1 MKIVRCEIKRMAIVF
16 PQVVFV
22 VRQTK
27 MFVTHYVMRIRWA
40 QNLSQLA
47 VIGLREIYVRV
58 GVISGSVR
66 FAGRNVL
73 LIQIFAPTVE
83 RI

>member
-1 MKIVRCEIKRMAIVF
+1 MAIVF

-22 VRQTK
+22 RQIK
-27 MFVTHYVMRIRWA
+27 IFVMHYIMRIRWA

-58 GVISGSVR
+58 GVISGSVQ

>member
-1 MKIVRCEIKRMAIVF
+1 MTIVRCDIKRTAIAS

-22 VRQTK
+22 RRIK
-27 MFVTHYVMRIRWA
+27 IFVMHYIMRIRWA

-66 FAGRNVL
+66 FVVLNVL
-73 LIQIFAPTVE
+73 LIQIFA
-83 RI
+83 RIAVQI

>member
-1 MKIVRCEIKRMAIVF
+1 MKIVRCGTKRMAIVF

-22 VRQTK
+22 RQIK
-27 MFVTHYVMRIRWA
+27 IFVMRCVMRIRWA
-40 QNLSQLA
+40 QNLNQLA

-58 GVISGSVR
+58 GVISGSVQ